1 MKPLRYLLP
10 LLLLTALSGC
20 GLIYGQV
27 MRSAEGVGEIQVISG
42 DIAGLRPGS
51 RVLVIGP
58 FAKTRDAFYICR
70 GEEAAYF
77 AQQFKEKGLFQSD
90 LYVRPGFDDPQL
102 AVNEIKGMA
111 PEQLTARLGLDR
123 NPELIL
129 FGTILTREMSV
140 APGRGV
146 VMTVSYRLEFYNPAT
161 RQSTTLEVATRD
173 IFADCIPGIVEA
185 LMEKIARS

>member
-10 LLLLTALSGC
+10 VLLMAVLSGC

-27 MRSAEGVGEIQVISG
+27 MRSAEGVDEIKVLSG
-42 DIAGLRPGS
+42 DIADLRPGS

-70 GEEAAYF
+70 GEEAAF
-77 AQQFKEKGLFQSD
+77 FSEQFKEKGLFHSE
-90 LYVRPGFDDPQL
+90 LHVRPGFDDPQL
-102 AVNEIKGMA
+102 AVTEIKGMA
-111 PEQLTARLGLDR
+111 PEQLALRLGLGR

-129 FGTILTREMSV
+129 FGTILAREMSV

-161 RQSTTLEVATRD
+161 RQSTTVEVATRD
-173 IFADCIPGIVEA
+173 IFADCIPGIVAA
-185 LMEKIARS
+185 LMEKIVRR